1 MGKIRCYSVSIEWR
15 KKEEEMKEKKKK
27 KKKKKTRTTTH
38 ILECYFR
45 EETFADLTTTG
56 DIIKKIRL

>member
-1 MGKIRCYSVSIEWR
+1 MEKKGGRDEKR
-15 KKEEEMKEKKKK
+15 KKKKERKKRKKKK
-27 KKKKKTRTTTH
+27 KRRTTTH

-45 EETFADLTTTG
+45 EKSFADLTTTG

>member
-15 KKEEEMKEKKKK
+15 KKEEEMK